1 MIIRVDY
8 IAQAK
13 NITGIGSEHLSI
25 NDGTGIKE
33 LLSSV
38 AQKHG
43 PELTSLVL
51 SKDGSVQRSIII
63 SINNEQVFAVD
74 DQKLI
79 DGDTVAIMPPMSGG

>member
-1 MIIRVDY
+1 MKIRIDY

-13 NITGIGSEHLSI
+13 KITGVGSEYLSI
-25 NDGTGIKE
+25 NEGTGIKE
-33 LLSSV
+33 LLFSV

-63 SINNEQVFAVD
+63 SINDEQVFVVD

-79 DGDTVAIMPPMSGG
+79 DGDVIAVMPPMSGG